1 VSLLE
6 GEDSKASHDAFELLH
21 TLSSLA
27 ASNVP
32 LSIFEEAWSGICAV
46 PQNDNANG
54 LDGISAWHVSRLPK
68 FLDSSASEWD
78 SHRLV
83 EARNTLEMLAL
94 LTSSGSGVDC
104 KLSIHP
110 MLHDWIWRRQTT
122 QQMEAS
128 WTMAGSA
135 ITLAC
140 HSNRAWSKHGNE
152 YRSHL
157 GVYVTTRQ
165 KYKLFPSPEMPV
177 LQTLYCCAK
186 LLDGVRSDRMALF
199 CLDEISR
206 TLGSWEKSEV
216 SGWLS
221 FIWARSLGRDPGG
234 TKALA
239 TQPLVFKKLWARCRL
254 RNGDTTGSITLWEE
268 VMCLEDSLTEDHPD
282 RLASQHELA
291 MAYQANGQVKRAVAL
306 LEHVVKAREGS
317 LTEDHPDRLASQHA
331 LAIAYQADGQVKRAV
346 ALLEHVVKVK
356 EGSLTEDHPSLLAS
370 QHVLAGAYRADGQ
383 VKRAVALLEHVVKV
397 KEGSLTE
404 DHPSLLASQHVLAG
418 AYRADGQ
425 VKRAVALLEHVVK
438 VKEGSLREDHPSRL
452 ASQRL
457 LFYMYGMNGQAVLV

>member
-1 VSLLE
+1 
-6 GEDSKASHDAFELLH
+6 
-21 TLSSLA
+21 
-27 ASNVP
+27 
-32 LSIFEEAWSGICAV
+32 
-46 PQNDNANG
+46 
-54 LDGISAWHVSRLPK
+54 
-68 FLDSSASEWD
+68 
-78 SHRLV
+78 
-83 EARNTLEMLAL
+83 
-94 LTSSGSGVDC
+94 
-104 KLSIHP
+104 
-110 MLHDWIWRRQTT
+110 
-122 QQMEAS
+122 
-128 WTMAGSA
+128 
-135 ITLAC
+135 
-140 HSNRAWSKHGNE
+140 
-152 YRSHL
+152 
-157 GVYVTTRQ
+157 
-165 KYKLFPSPEMPV
+165 
-177 LQTLYCCAK
+177 
-186 LLDGVRSDRMALF
+186 
-199 CLDEISR
+199 
-206 TLGSWEKSEV
+206 V

-306 LEHVVKAREGS
+306 LEHVVK
-317 LTEDHPDRLASQHA
+317 
-331 LAIAYQADGQVKRAV
+331 
-346 ALLEHVVKVK
+346 
-356 EGSLTEDHPSLLAS
+356 
-370 QHVLAGAYRADGQ
+370 
-383 VKRAVALLEHVVKV
+383 V